1 MKRNRIGGSLLVGLA
16 LFLLTVAGCGGG
28 GGSNGSGTQ
37 GGTPAKQVKRLII
50 LINGESPFW
59 DACRRGVEDASKEL
73 QLDQAGF
80 VAVVESNDGSPQGQL
95 EKLRQFNT
103 QRDIA
108 AVAVSAIDK
117 DNAAVADELRRLQQR
132 GVKVITIDSDLD
144 RQKFADARYAF
155 IGTDN
160 FKAGKVLGTCMRIL
174 KPEGGKY
181 VTFVGRT
188 GAQNAIERVGGLAE
202 GAGEKFQRVDNMAD
216 ENDQT
221 RARENVRHAIQN
233 HPEVSILVGIWSYNA
248 GAIVDVVKEL
258 GVRKRMLVVAFDA
271 QPDAI
276 RHMEQGQI
284 DCLLVQNPYQIGY
297 QAVRMMKAMV
307 EDDQK
312 TIQEMYPNY
321 GKPGG
326 DIYETGLKVVVPDAS
341 SPVKPEHVEG
351 QAEFYT
357 LPEFKKWLAQYNLQG
372 S

>member
-1 MKRNRIGGSLLVGLA
+1 MKLHPRWLAAVVCIGLGCW
-16 LFLLTVAGCGGG
+16 AGCGEAPQPHGP
-28 GGSNGSGTQ
+28 
-37 GGTPAKQVKRLII
+37 TPSDAQQPRRLII

-59 DACRRGVEDASKEL
+59 DACRRGVQDASRDL
-73 QLDQAGF
+73 NLAQAGF

-117 DNAAVADELRRLQQR
+117 DNAAVADELRQLQQR

-144 RQKFADARYAF
+144 RQKFRDARFAF

-160 FKAGKVLGTCMRIL
+160 YKAGKLLGICIRHL
-174 KPEGGKY
+174 RPQGGKFI
-181 VTFVGRT
+181 TFVGRT
-188 GAQNAIERVGGLAE
+188 GAQNAIERINGVAD
-202 GAGEKFQRVDNMAD
+202 GAGPKFQLVDKMAD
-216 ENDQT
+216 ENDLT
-221 RARENVRHAIQN
+221 RARENVRHALQN
-233 HPEVSILVGIWSYNA
+233 HPDVNILVGIWSYNA

-258 GVRKRMLVVAFDA
+258 GVRDKVLVAAFDA

-276 RHMEQGQI
+276 RHMEQGFI
-284 DCLLVQNPYQIGY
+284 DVLLVQNPYQIGY

-307 EDDQK
+307 EGDQE
-312 TIQEMYPNY
+312 TIQEMFPRH
-321 GKPGG
+321 GQPDG
-326 DIYETGLKVVVPDAS
+326 DIYETGLKVVVPNEH
-341 SPVKPEHVEG
+341 SPLKSELFEG

-357 LPEFKKWLAQYNLQG
+357 LPEFKKWLAKYRLQG

>member
-1 MKRNRIGGSLLVGLA
+1 MKGDWIRGLNVAGFVLA
-16 LFLLTVAGCGGG
+16 LAAWTGCGGSAPSNNG
-28 GGSNGSGTQ
+28 GGGDSSVSQTR
-37 GGTPAKQVKRLII
+37 RLII

-59 DACRRGVEDASKEL
+59 DACRRGVQDASQEL

-144 RQKFADARYAF
+144 RKKFADTRYAF

-160 FKAGKVLGTCMRIL
+160 FKAGKLLGQCMKVL

-216 ENDQT
+216 ENDLT

-233 HPEVSILVGIWSYNA
+233 HPDVSILVGIWSYNA
-248 GAIVDVVKEL
+248 GAIVDVVKQL
-258 GVRKRMLVVAFDA
+258 GVRDRMLIVAFDA

-276 RHMEQGQI
+276 RYMEQGQI

-307 EDDQK
+307 QGDKK
-312 TIQEMYPNY
+312 TIEEMYPNY

-326 DIYETGLKVVVPDAS
+326 DIYETGLKVVVPDAN
-341 SPVKPEHVEG
+341 SPVKPQHVEG

-357 LPEFKKWLAQYNLQG
+357 LPEFKKWLAKYNLQG